1 MPVERLRAR
10 TYPVWIGRD
19 HDRDVAC
26 SIADMR
32 PFSKGEDDTDEGEG
46 C

>member
-1 MPVERLRAR
+1 MTARA
-10 TYPVWIGRD
+10 YPVWIGRD

-26 SIADMR
+26 FIFDIR
-32 PFSKGEDDTDEGEG
+32 RFSKGEDDTDEGKG